1 MYSIFPQDITTTKH
15 NYVGQVELLEYTII
29 NTDSIL
35 VMGEFP
41 KRRGEQSPQE
51 SKLLPIIRT
60 VVHSLQFS

>member
-29 NTDSIL
+29 NADSIL

-41 KRRGEQSPQE
+41 KRRGEQSP
-51 SKLLPIIRT
+51 
-60 VVHSLQFS
+60 